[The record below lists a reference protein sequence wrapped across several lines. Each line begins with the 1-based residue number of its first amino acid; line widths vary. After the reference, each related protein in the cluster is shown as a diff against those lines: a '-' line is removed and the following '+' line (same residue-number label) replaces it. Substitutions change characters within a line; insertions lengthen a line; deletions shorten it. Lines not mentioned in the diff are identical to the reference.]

1 MRRVWSAIPALGL
14 ALAGTTIFPDIAP
27 AEDRPQEVITI
38 DMEGRRFNP
47 SEVLLPAGRTVRLV
61 LLNHDSELHA
71 FVPESLF
78 AGVNMNV
85 TGNGFPEFNET
96 GFRRLI
102 VPPDG
107 HAEIGFVPTHVGDY
121 AFSCDMPGHDMKG
134 TIHVR

>member
-1 MRRVWSAIPALGL
+1 MWSVIPALSL
-14 ALAGTTIFPDIAP
+14 ALAGAAVVPGTART
-27 AEDRPQEVITI
+27 EDPPKEVITI

-61 LLNHDSELHA
+61 LRNHDPDLHA

-78 AGVNMNV
+78 AGINMNV

-102 VPPDG
+102 VPPEG
-107 HAEIGFVPTHVGDY
+107 HAEIGFVPAPVGDY
-121 AFSCDMPGHDMKG
+121 SFSCDMPGHDMKG
-134 TIHVR
+134 VIHVR

>member
-1 MRRVWSAIPALGL
+1 MWGAIPALGL
-14 ALAGTTIFPDIAP
+14 ALAGTTVVPGTAWS
-27 AEDRPQEVITI
+27 EDRAQAIITI

-61 LLNHDSELHA
+61 LRNHDPELHA

-78 AGVNMNV
+78 AGINMNV

-107 HAEIGFVPTHVGDY
+107 HAEIGFVPAPVGDY
-121 AFSCDMPGHDMKG
+121 SFSCDMPGHDMKG
-134 TIHVR
+134 VIHVR